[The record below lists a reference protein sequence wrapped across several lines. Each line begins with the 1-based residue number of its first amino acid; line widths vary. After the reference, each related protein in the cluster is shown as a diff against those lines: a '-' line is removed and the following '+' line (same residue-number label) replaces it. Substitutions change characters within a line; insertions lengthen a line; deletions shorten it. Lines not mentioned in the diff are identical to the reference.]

1 MSHND
6 DLKVPEGK
14 ISEFLR
20 RLREAAG
27 ANLECVILYGSAV
40 TGEYDPEFS
49 DINLLCILR
58 DGSLP
63 SLEALAPAVKWWNK
77 QGHPAPLILA
87 HQELQRSAEVF
98 AIEFTDIK
106 AQHRILYGDNPISS
120 LHISAHMRQAQLEY
134 ETREKL
140 ILLRQELLFVAGD
153 RKRTWDLLRRS
164 LPAFATLCRHVLI
177 AKRDN
182 VPSTKRE
189 SIQAL
194 ASSVGFDAS
203 ALLEVLDAREHRR
216 PPEKTATRHLAARYL
231 ATVEQMAAAVDRV
244 IGSLGSNRPQAL

>member
-1 MSHND
+1 MSHSEN
-6 DLKVPEGK
+6 LKVPEGK
-14 ISEFLR
+14 ISDFVQ
-20 RLREAAG
+20 RLRDAAG
-27 ANLECVILYGSAV
+27 SNVECVILYGSAV

-58 DGSLP
+58 DASLAV
-63 SLEALAPAVKWWNK
+63 LEALAPAVKWWNK
-77 QGHPAPLILA
+77 QRHPAPLLLA
-87 HQELQRSAEVF
+87 RQELQRSAQVF

-106 AQHRILYGDNPISS
+106 AQHRVLYGDNLIAS
-120 LHISAHMRQAQLEY
+120 LEISAHMRQVQLEY
-134 ETREKL
+134 EMKEKL

-164 LPAFATLCRHVLI
+164 LPAFATLCRHALI
-177 AKRDN
+177 AKGDN

-203 ALLEVLDAREHRR
+203 ALLEVLDVREHTKARV
-216 PPEKTATRHLAARYL
+216 KTATRDLAARYL
-231 ATVEQMAAAVDRV
+231 AAVEQMAVAVDGVLR
-244 IGSLGSNRPQAL
+244 GLGSSHPHAL

>member
-1 MSHND
+1 MSHSE
-6 DLKVPEGK
+6 DLKVPKEK

-27 ANLECVILYGSAV
+27 ANLECVVLYGSAL

-58 DGSLP
+58 DASLP
-63 SLEALAPAVKWWNK
+63 ALEALAPAVKWWNK
-77 QGHPAPLILA
+77 QRHPAPLMLGR
-87 HQELQRSAEVF
+87 HELQRSAEVF

-106 AQHRILYGDNPISS
+106 AQHRVLYGDNPIAS
-120 LHISAHMRQAQLEY
+120 LEISAQMRQAQLEY
-134 ETREKL
+134 EMREKL

-177 AKRDN
+177 AKGEN

-203 ALLEVLDAREHRR
+203 ALLEVVDAREHGR
-216 PPEKTATRHLAARYL
+216 PPEKTATKGLAARYL
-231 ATVEQMAAAVDRV
+231 AAVEQMVAAVDGV
-244 IGSLGSNRPQAL
+244 IGSLGSSRPQAL

>member
-6 DLKVPEGK
+6 DLKVQEGS

-20 RLREAAG
+20 RLCEAAG
-27 ANLECVILYGSAV
+27 PNVESVVLYGSAV

-58 DGSLP
+58 DASLP

-77 QGHPAPLILA
+77 QRHPAPLILA
-87 HQELQRSAEVF
+87 HQELQRFGEVF

-164 LPAFATLCRHVLI
+164 LPSFATLCRHVLI
-177 AKRDN
+177 AKGEN
-182 VPSTKRE
+182 VPFTKRE
-189 SIQAL
+189 NIQAL
-194 ASSVGFDAS
+194 ASLVGFDAS
-203 ALLEVLDAREHRR
+203 ALLEVLDVREHKRV
-216 PPEKTATRHLAARYL
+216 PEKTAIRDLAARYL
-231 ATVEQMAAAVDRV
+231 AAVEQMAAAVDDML
-244 IGSLGSNRPQAL
+244 GGLGSSRPQAL

>member
-1 MSHND
+1 MTHSE
-6 DLKVPEGK
+6 DLTVPERK
-14 ISEFLR
+14 IMEFIR

-27 ANLECVILYGSAV
+27 SNLECVILYGSAL

-58 DGSLP
+58 DASLP
-63 SLEALAPAVKWWNK
+63 ALEALAPAVKWWNK
-77 QGHPAPLILA
+77 QRQPAPLILA
-87 HQELQRSAEVF
+87 RQELQRSAEVF

-106 AQHRILYGDNPISS
+106 AQHRVLYGDNPIAS
-120 LHISAHMRQAQLEY
+120 LQISVQMRQAQLEY
-134 ETREKL
+134 EMREKL

-177 AKRDN
+177 AKGDS

-189 SIQAL
+189 GIQAL
-194 ASSVGFDAS
+194 ASSVGFDGS
-203 ALLEVLDAREHRR
+203 ALLEVLDIREHKRTR
-216 PPEKTATRHLAARYL
+216 EKTATSGLAARYL
-231 ATVEQMAAAVDRV
+231 AAVEQMAAAVDV
-244 IGSLGSNRPQAL
+244 LSGGPGSSRRQAL